1 MRTVRS
7 KRANPGSRRTSFNVS
22 RAAGLRSGATA
33 SSRSKISVSAGESLA
48 LAKNFSLLAG
58 TNNKLRRKRD
68 IFTSPLFAREH
79 SAPICQPSV
88 LGGKGEK
95 GKRRKE
101 RNFSPGSLFARSL
114 FPICPF
120 TLLPSPLIR
129 NRQSDHSLLLQ
140 LRQSFPC
147 HSQPAAINLFVVC
160 AHMGGSGPA
169 DLAWRTRKL

>member
-7 KRANPGSRRTSFNVS
+7 KRAKPESRSTSFNAS

-58 TNNKLRRKRD
+58 TNNRLRRKRD

-95 GKRRKE
+95 GE
-101 RNFSPGSLFARSL
+101 IFLPVPFLPVPFSPFAHL
-114 FPICPF
+114 PFCP
-120 TLLPSPLIR
+120 LL
-129 NRQSDHSLLLQ
+129 
-140 LRQSFPC
+140 
-147 HSQPAAINLFVVC
+147 
-160 AHMGGSGPA
+160 
-169 DLAWRTRKL
+169 